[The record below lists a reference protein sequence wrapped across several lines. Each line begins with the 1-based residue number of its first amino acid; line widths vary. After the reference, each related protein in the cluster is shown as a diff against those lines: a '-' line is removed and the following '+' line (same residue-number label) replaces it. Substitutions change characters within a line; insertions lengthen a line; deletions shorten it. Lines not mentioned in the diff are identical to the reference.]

1 VEGCRLL
8 TEVVAGGGR
17 RAALLAA
24 LLALAAALAAR
35 ELLRDR
41 TPNRTYASKLGLS
54 DYLDLVAPLDADERM
69 SELERELIELLAQ
82 NKRALA
88 IPATRRAVLEA
99 TKDGTVAA
107 GELEELR
114 KLLPLIN
121 GFASERAM
129 VLLLLVLL

>member
-24 LLALAAALAAR
+24 LLALAAALTAR

-41 TPNRTYASKLGLS
+41 TPNRTYASKLVLG

>member
-41 TPNRTYASKLGLS
+41 TPNRTYASKLGLG

-99 TKDGTVAA
+99 TKDGTVAT

>member
-1 VEGCRLL
+1 ML

-24 LLALAAALAAR
+24 LLALAAALTAR

-41 TPNRTYASKLGLS
+41 TPNRTYASKLVLG

>member
-1 VEGCRLL
+1 ML

-24 LLALAAALAAR
+24 LLALAAALTAR

-107 GELEELR
+107 EELEELR

>member
-1 VEGCRLL
+1 
-8 TEVVAGGGR
+8 
-17 RAALLAA
+17 
-24 LLALAAALAAR
+24 
-35 ELLRDR
+35 
-41 TPNRTYASKLGLS
+41 
-54 DYLDLVAPLDADERM
+54 M